1 MSKNLRLM
9 VLVGIFSIPFI
20 PFLVSSSFFFPFITT
35 KAFAWRLVVEVVF
48 AAWAILALIDP
59 AYRPKKSLIL
69 YSVGAFLVVVGLA
82 DLFGANPSL
91 SFWSNFE
98 RMEGFVSL
106 LHLGAY
112 FLVMIS
118 VMQEKLWRK
127 WWHTSLVASGLM
139 GFVSLFQFLGWVN
152 ISQGGAR
159 VDGTFGNP
167 IYLAVYMLFHIFI
180 ALFFLRRE
188 WVNKSSRWIY
198 GGLLL
203 LQLFVLYHTA
213 TRGAILGLIGGAIV
227 LGLLN
232 LRSANQAGKRAAVA
246 ALLGSVVL
254 VGGLYMARGTEIV
267 SNSPVLSRFASL
279 SLEEVKTQGRYFVW
293 PIAWK
298 GFLEQPILGW
308 GQENFGLVFQKYY
321 VPEMYHLE
329 PWFDRAHNIFL
340 DWLVSAGLLGLL
352 SYLSLYVGALFLIWR
367 RANTFSFGE
376 RSIVTGLLLAYFFHN
391 FFVFDHLI
399 SYILFFSLLAFIN
412 FHSTISPQL
421 KAPLQPVDEN
431 WTKILTGVIV
441 ITCMWV
447 VYTVNLKPMSNNST
461 LIEGMKAKEMGQP
474 ALTAKYLKE
483 SVDDTALGRSEIAEQ
498 VVTNSLYVLQSDLST
513 EEKNQF
519 FEFTRGVIKGVADR
533 NVQDSRSQLFA
544 GSFLTVTGQ
553 FQESE
558 RYLLQAEKLIPGKQA
573 VYMSL
578 GTLYLNWDRE
588 AEALAR
594 FKQAY
599 DLAPTY
605 LEAKVAYLTA
615 AIYAEERALEQE
627 LLSKLDEQTIF
638 FDDRIITA
646 YYESGRLVEVRE
658 ILNGRIERDPAN
670 TETYKQLLQ
679 SI

>member
-1 MSKNLRLM
+1 MSKNLRLL
-9 VLVGIFSIPFI
+9 VLVGIFLVPFV

-35 KAFAWRLVVEVVF
+35 KAIAWRIIVEVIFV
-48 AAWAILALIDP
+48 AWVILALREP
-59 AYRPKKSLIL
+59 TYRPKKSLIV
-69 YSVGAFLVVVGLA
+69 YAVVAFLTVVGLA

-112 FLVMIS
+112 FFVTIS
-118 VMQEKLWRK
+118 VMHEELWRK
-127 WWHTSLVASGLM
+127 WWRTSLVASGLM
-139 GFVSLFQFLGWVN
+139 GVVSLFQFLGWAN

-180 ALFFLRRE
+180 ALFFLKRE
-188 WVNKSSRWIY
+188 WVNKSARWTYSALI
-198 GGLLL
+198 L

-213 TRGAILGLIGGAIV
+213 TRGAILGLIGGAVV

-232 LRSANQAGKRAAVA
+232 LRSASQVGKRAASA
-246 ALLGSVVL
+246 ALLGSLLL
-254 VGGLYMARGTEIV
+254 VGGLYLARSTEIV
-267 SNSPVLSRFASL
+267 SQSPVLSRFASL

-298 GFLEQPILGW
+298 GFLDQPILGW
-308 GQENFGLVFQKYY
+308 GQENFSLVFQKYY
-321 VPEMYHLE
+321 VPEMYNLE

-340 DWLVSAGLLGLL
+340 DWLVSAGILGLV
-352 SYLSLYVGALFLIWR
+352 SYLSLYGMSLFLIWR
-367 RANTFSFGE
+367 RTNTFSFTD
-376 RSIVTGLLLAYFFHN
+376 RSIITALLLAYFFHN
-391 FFVFDHLI
+391 LFVFDHLI
-399 SYILFFSLLAFIN
+399 SYILFFSLLAFIHFQTSGSSSN
-412 FHSTISPQL
+412 LTA
-421 KAPLQPVDEN
+421 KPVDET
-431 WTKILTGVIV
+431 WTKIWAGVLVLTFVWVI
-441 ITCMWV
+441 
-447 VYTVNLKPMSNNST
+447 YAVNLKPMSNNAS
-461 LIEGMKAKEMGQP
+461 LIEGMKAKEMGDP
-474 ALTAKYLKE
+474 ALTAKHLKE
-483 SVDDTALGRSEIAEQ
+483 SVDDTSLGRSEIAEQ

-519 FEFTRGVIKGVADR
+519 FQFTREVIKGVADR
-533 NVQDSRSQLFA
+533 NVQDARSQLFA

-553 FQESE
+553 FEDSE

-573 VYMSL
+573 VYTSL
-578 GTLYLNWDRE
+578 GALYLNWGKE
-588 AEALAR
+588 TEALAR

-599 DLAPTY
+599 DMSPAY
-605 LEAKVAYLTA
+605 VEAKVSYLTA
-615 AIYAEERALEQE
+615 AIYAEERGLEQE
-627 LLSKLDEQTIF
+627 LLSKVDEQTLF

-646 YYESGRLVEVRE
+646 YYESGRLAEVRE

-670 TETYKQLLQ
+670 TDTYKKLLQ